1 MFDFFINTALAVV
14 NSKIDVGITALPFSK
29 YQQKQ
34 LHQNISAAVCAVYYQ
49 VQVSTGIVG

>member
-14 NSKIDVGITALPFSK
+14 SSKIDAGITALPFSI

-34 LHQNISAAVCAVYYQ
+34 LHQNILAAVCAVYNQ
-49 VQVSTGIVG
+49 VQVFTGIVG